1 MSSVVIVDID
11 KSALEKNKTLSV
23 SDEVKARLLSL
34 AEYQNIAERVINY
47 FNFKK
52 DKSDML
58 NNEDAVSFVVEHLIR
73 GTIRWKPDGGR
84 TLRSYLNQCGL
95 WAIQRWRLNK
105 KQANRYNTISLDT
118 EIDDNGTTMYT
129 FVEDT
134 TLSPHLNIDEIINK
148 PYLNDTQKEC
158 LRLRFVEGLTYKSIG
173 EILQKTKQRIE
184 QIVNSALQKLRNEY
198 EAKAKL

>member
-11 KSALEKNKTLSV
+11 KNALEKHKTLTV
-23 SDEVKARLLSL
+23 TDEVKSRLLSL
-34 AEYQNIAERVINY
+34 AEYENIAERVINY

-52 DKSDML
+52 ERNDML
-58 NNEDAVSFVVEHLIR
+58 HSEDAVAFVVEHLIR

-95 WAIQRWRLNK
+95 WAIQRWKLNK
-105 KQANRYNTISLDT
+105 KQANRHNTISLDT
-118 EIDDNGTTMYT
+118 EIDDNGTTLYT

-134 TLSPHLNIDEIINK
+134 SLSPHLNIDEIINK

-158 LRLRFVEGLTYKSIG
+158 LRLRFVEGLTFKSIG

-184 QIVNSALQKLRNEY
+184 QIVNSALKKLRNEY
-198 EAKAKL
+198 EAKTEL